1 MSDESP
7 RALPLLRAMID
18 SLDRE
23 LLQIIAQRMTLVSEI
38 AAYKREHGLRIRDP
52 QRERELLED
61 RTSRAEELGLPR
73 GEMESVFRLLLRA
86 SRDHQAALRAE
97 IPLHERPRAVAVI
110 GGHGKL
116 GSLIARLFGDLGHNV
131 IIADLD
137 TDLSAAEAATNAEVV
152 VVSVP
157 IDVTEA
163 VIREVGP
170 RVRPGG
176 LLMDVTSIK
185 EAPVKAMLESTK
197 ASVVGT
203 HPMFGP
209 SVHSLQGQR
218 VVMCRA
224 RGDEWADWVT
234 HAFTARGLSVSETT
248 PEQHDRAMSIVQVLT
263 HFQTQVLGLTLS
275 RSGLPLN
282 ETLKFTSPAYLLELY
297 VTARHFAQDP
307 ELYGAI
313 EMRNPR
319 TPEVTKGFSDAA
331 RDLADVLARADR
343 EQFTEMFEEVR
354 GFFGPFT
361 REALDQSSYLIDRI
375 IERT

>member
-1 MSDESP
+1 
-7 RALPLLRAMID
+7 
-18 SLDRE
+18 
-23 LLQIIAQRMTLVSEI
+23 
-38 AAYKREHGLRIRDP
+38 
-52 QRERELLED
+52 
-61 RTSRAEELGLPR
+61 
-73 GEMESVFRLLLRA
+73 
-86 SRDHQAALRAE
+86 
-97 IPLHERPRAVAVI
+97 
-110 GGHGKL
+110 
-116 GSLIARLFGDLGHNV
+116 
-131 IIADLD
+131 
-137 TDLSAAEAATNAEVV
+137 
-152 VVSVP
+152 
-157 IDVTEA
+157 
-163 VIREVGP
+163 
-170 RVRPGG
+170 
-176 LLMDVTSIK
+176 
-185 EAPVKAMLESTK
+185 
-197 ASVVGT
+197 
-203 HPMFGP
+203 
-209 SVHSLQGQR
+209 
-218 VVMCRA
+218 
-224 RGDEWADWVT
+224 
-234 HAFTARGLSVSETT
+234 
-248 PEQHDRAMSIVQVLT
+248 MSIVQVLT